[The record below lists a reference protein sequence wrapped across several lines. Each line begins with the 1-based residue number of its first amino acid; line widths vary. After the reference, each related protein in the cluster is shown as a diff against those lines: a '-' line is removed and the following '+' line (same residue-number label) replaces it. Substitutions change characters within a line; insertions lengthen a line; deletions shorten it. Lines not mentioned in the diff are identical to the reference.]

1 MQTLIL
7 DTIHGGLVIAAHL
20 EELGHTVDTV
30 DVYRDG
36 GSISPFDAQ
45 NGIIHA
51 AYDLLIYPVHLRM
64 DHPLL
69 QTAQEHDIPTKTHHE
84 AVAEILSEWE
94 RNKTFTRPRHIV
106 EITGAR
112 GKTTTAHALASCL
125 SLSGPGLLH
134 SSAGIY
140 RYPGGEK
147 IGRLSITPA
156 SVLTVVDKYLEDG
169 MTWMICEES
178 VGVSGYHDC
187 AILTSDE
194 DYRCGAETRSAL
206 DSKKASLLGSPCVV
220 IPGKETLYDI
230 SQGIPCDSIVQVDG
244 ELAKYRYGALEGIC
258 TNPLF
263 FLSQYRTSLAL
274 ATTASVLLGVAPQ
287 GINSFQPVAGRLS
300 LKAQKDDISNVRVI
314 LDDANSGTTHITAIE
329 AARYLRGTTHASD
342 IILCIGQ
349 DAHAVCEN
357 LTATS
362 IIEAIS
368 TIKPVYTILIPSG
381 LSEPE
386 QKEISAY
393 LDRSHYQYQNAPS
406 LDVAQEM
413 LRESSLP
420 PEIPALFAVKTW
432 R

>member
-1 MQTLIL
+1 MRTLIL

-36 GSISPFDAQ
+36 GSISLFDAR
-45 NGIIHA
+45 NGIIRA
-51 AYDLLIYPVHLRM
+51 AYDLLIHPVHLRM
-64 DHPLL
+64 DHSLL
-69 QTAQEHDIPTKTHHE
+69 QIAKEHDIPTKTHHE

-94 RNKTFTRPRHIV
+94 RNKTFTRPEQMV

-125 SLSGPGLLH
+125 SLSGPGILH

-140 RYPGGEK
+140 RYPGEEK
-147 IGRLSITPA
+147 IGHLSITPA
-156 SVLTVVDKYLEDG
+156 SVLTVVRKYLEDE

-178 VGVSGYHDC
+178 VGVSGYHDS
-187 AILTSDE
+187 AILTSYE

-206 DSKKASLLGSPCVV
+206 DCKKVSLKSSPCAV
-220 IPGKETLYDI
+220 IPGKEKLHDI
-230 SQGIPCDSIVQVDG
+230 PQSIPVDSIVEVRD
-244 ELAKYRYGALEGIC
+244 ELATYRYGAWEGTC
-258 TNPLF
+258 TNPLL
-263 FLSQYRTSLAL
+263 FLSQYRTSLTL
-274 ATTASVLLGVAPQ
+274 AIAASILLGVQPQ

-300 LKAQKDDISNVRVI
+300 LQTQNDRVL

-329 AARYLRGTTHASD
+329 SARYLRSTTHISD

-357 LTATS
+357 LTAAS
-362 IIEAIS
+362 IIETVS
-368 TIKPVYTILIPSG
+368 TIKPVHIILISSG

-386 QKEISAY
+386 QKEISSY
-393 LDRSHYQYQNAPS
+393 LDRNHYQYQNAPS
-406 LDVAQEM
+406 FDAAQEM
-413 LRESSLP
+413 LRESSIP
-420 PEIPALFAVKTW
+420 PEIPALLAVKTW